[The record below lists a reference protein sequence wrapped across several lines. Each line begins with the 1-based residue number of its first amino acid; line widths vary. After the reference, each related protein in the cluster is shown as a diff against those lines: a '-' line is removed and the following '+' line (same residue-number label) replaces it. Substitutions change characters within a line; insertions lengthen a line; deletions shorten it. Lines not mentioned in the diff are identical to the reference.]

1 MCESGLA
8 AKITALTEYQV
19 KQITA
24 QVQEYLQLNH
34 DLQDTTPHVCPFCK
48 QHGPFIKKGFSGR
61 KQRYQCKS
69 CGKKFTYDALQLTY
83 WSRQT
88 PDKWAT
94 LIEDT
99 ISLQPLTKVE
109 EDLDVSHSTA
119 QNMRHKLLS
128 FMSENMGNMPA
139 LEGIIEA
146 DETYVLESQKG
157 TPVSNRKP
165 RGHSASAQSRGISS
179 EQLCVCTA
187 TDRNA
192 HVSAK
197 CVNTARPTS
206 DDILSAIGDKVGTD
220 CVLLCDGNTAYNKL
234 VDEKHC
240 TKIELVG
247 HQSYNKVYHLNTVN
261 GLHSQLQEMLRTYRG
276 VASKYLNRY
285 VAMFSTIASL
295 VSSSLAEASTKI
307 RRMLKNVMVSATIR
321 AMKTNFLTLV

>member
-1 MCESGLA
+1 MSENALVVKMSG
-8 AKITALTEYQV
+8 LTEYQV
-19 KQITA
+19 KQIAA

-34 DLQDTTPHVCPFCK
+34 ALQDTTPQVCPLCK

-61 KQRYQCKS
+61 KQRYQCKC

-99 ISLQPLTKVE
+99 ISLQPLKKVE
-109 EDLDVSHSTA
+109 EDLGVSHPTA

-128 FMSENMGNMPA
+128 FLSENMRNMPV
-139 LEGIIEA
+139 LDGIIEA
-146 DETYVLESQKG
+146 DETFVLESQKG
-157 TPVSNRKP
+157 TPVLDRKP

-234 VDEKHC
+234 AEEKHC
-240 TKIELVG
+240 TKIELIG

-261 GLHSQLQEMLRTYRG
+261 GLHSQFQNMLRIYRG
-276 VASKYLNRY
+276 VATKYLNRY
-285 VAMFSTIASL
+285 TAMFSTIASL
-295 VSSSLAEASTKI
+295 LTSSLAEASTKI
-307 RRMLKNVMVSATIR
+307 RTMLKNVMVFATIK